1 MIVASDNAHLPMK
14 ARRCRGGREGERKQD
29 DDDNIGVVVVVLYA
43 VTRRNGSVTR
53 RNGPRRPAALLGHPA
68 GRPDIRLSVPTHRR
82 VRIR

>member
-14 ARRCRGGREGERKQD
+14 ARRCREGRKEERKQD

-43 VTRRNGSVTR
+43 VTRRNG
-53 RNGPRRPAALLGHPA
+53 PRRPATRFSRPA
-68 GRPDIRLSVPTHRR
+68 GRPGIRLSVPTHRR

>member
-43 VTRRNGSVTR
+43 VTRRNG
-53 RNGPRRPAALLGHPA
+53 PRRPAALLGHPA